1 MRLTRTFCL
10 MMMVSHSTRGLKRK
24 STVAMLSAI
33 FVMWLLT
40 TSYWI
45 SCLFSLERVFQDLH
59 GLTTTSRDHVANMQA
74 CLKSLSAPIA
84 SSRGAKDSPCH
95 LGLLHSR
102 QSPSGTSFA
111 AMVYEARACTGTV
124 ALTVNVSQ
132 SNPPERT
139 RDCANCELF
148 M

>member
-95 LGLLHSR
+95 LGLLHSG
-102 QSPSGTSFA
+102 QSPAGTSFA